1 MVEPVPTSAAS
12 AAGVPQQGGS
22 EADVPEQDVSRQY
35 EAVRDRLLELREDYD
50 RAREEFRWPRMEQFN
65 YALDWFDHIAADP
78 ERGARDALWIVDQDG
93 TELRRTFRE
102 LSASSARTANWLRGL
117 GVRRGDRIL
126 LMLGNQL
133 ELWETQLAGM
143 KLGAPVIPTAVMM
156 PPADLADRVQR
167 GKVSWVVTDAQN
179 APKFASVDGDY
190 GLVVVGA
197 EEEAAA
203 VRERL
208 DRPVHAYADAAAS
221 PAQFVPDAPTSS
233 HDPLLLYF
241 TSGTTSQAK
250 LVEHTH
256 YSYSFGHLSTMYW
269 IGLRPG
275 DVHLNIASPGWGKH
289 SWSNFFAPWIAEA
302 TVFIH
307 NQDRFDASGLMEQM
321 DRAGVTSF
329 CAPPT
334 VWRML
339 IQADLH
345 RVQHPPTSAVSA
357 GEPLNPEVIRRVQ
370 DAWGVT
376 IRDGYGQTETTL
388 QIANTPGQPV
398 VPGAMGRP
406 LPGFVVELLDP
417 QTGEPAQEGEICLKV
432 EDGPPGIMAGYIDE
446 PERTAEVVK
455 GGWYHTR
462 DIASRDEHGVYTYV
476 GRTDDVFKAS
486 DYRISPFELESVL
499 IEHPAV
505 AEAAVVPAPDPVR
518 HAVPKAYLVLAGGAE
533 PTQELAGEILRF
545 AREHL
550 APYKRVRKVEFTDL
564 PKTISGKIRRVVLRE
579 QEQTRDRSRP
589 VDAAVRA
596 AGGLGVEYTEAD
608 FPGLRG

>member
-1 MVEPVPTSAAS
+1 MVEAHPTSTAS
-12 AAGVPQQGGS
+12 GA
-22 EADVPEQDVSRQY
+22 EQDVSRQY
-35 EAVRDRLLELREDYD
+35 EAVRDRLVELREDYE
-50 RAREEFRWPRMEQFN
+50 RACEEFRWPRMERFN
-65 YALDWFDHIAADP
+65 FALDWFDHVAADP
-78 ERGARDALWIVDQDG
+78 RRGARDALWIVDQDG
-93 TELRRTFRE
+93 TETRRTFRE
-102 LSASSARTANWLRGL
+102 LSAASDRTASWLRGL
-117 GVRRGDRIL
+117 GVGRGDRIL
-126 LMLGNQL
+126 LMLGNRL

-156 PPADLADRVQR
+156 PPADLEDRVRR
-167 GKVSWVVTDAQN
+167 GRVSWVVTDAAN
-179 APKFASVDGDY
+179 AGKFASVPGDY
-190 GLVVVGA
+190 GLVVVGDEA
-197 EEEAAA
+197 ELAA
-203 VRERL
+203 VPGGL
-208 DRPVHAYADAAAS
+208 GRPVHAYAEAAQA
-221 PAQFVPDAPTSS
+221 PGEFVPDGPTSA

-256 YSYSFGHLSTMYW
+256 YSYSYGHLSTVYW
-269 IGLRPG
+269 MGLRPG

-302 TVFIH
+302 TVFVH
-307 NQDRFDASGLMEQM
+307 NQERFDAAGLMAQM

-339 IQADLH
+339 IQADLGQV
-345 RVQHPPTSAVSA
+345 RRPPSSAVSA

-370 DAWGVT
+370 EAWGVT

-406 LPGFVVELLDP
+406 LPGFVVELFDP
-417 QTGEPAQEGEICLKV
+417 QTGRRADEGEICLRV
-432 EDGPPGIMAGYIDE
+432 DDAPPGIMAGYIDE

-455 GGWYHTR
+455 DGWYHTR
-462 DIASRDEHGVYTYV
+462 DIARRDEQGVYTYV

-533 PTQELAGEILRF
+533 PTRELAGEILRF

-550 APYKRVRKVEFTDL
+550 APYKRVRRVEFTDL

-579 QEQTRDRSRP
+579 REE
-589 VDAAVRA
+589 A
-596 AGGLGVEYTEAD
+596 AGRDAPAPGRPDAGLGVEWTEAD